1 MEIKKL
7 EKSTNAVRFSVQEDG
22 REIGRGYLY
31 LIKNDLHDAPYG
43 FLEDVFV
50 HEESR
55 GSGAGTAIV
64 KAVIEEAKAR
74 GCSKL
79 IGTSRYER
87 EKVHAWYLEFGFKDY
102 GKEFRMDLN

>member
-1 MEIKKL
+1 MEIIKQ
-7 EKSTNAVRFSVQEDG
+7 EKNTNAVRFSAQEDG
-22 REIGRGYLY
+22 KEIGRGYLY
-31 LIKNDLHDAPYG
+31 LIENDLHDKPYG

-50 HEESR
+50 SEESR

-74 GCSKL
+74 GCYKL

-87 EKVHAWYLEFGFKDY
+87 EKVHEWYTEFGFADY
-102 GKEFRMDLN
+102 GKEFRMDF